1 MEMRRTMFWEN
12 YVSKQNL
19 RDNAARLKK
28 KLEMK
33 FGSEK
38 VQLEIE
44 EDTTLKNTHKRTTE
58 MTVTLLTIK
67 EQERNRG
74 RGIMK
79 KMKEKWDDIYEGWT
93 VSVQTLIDNA
103 RRSRKG
109 NTLLDLTI
117 VRDGNDIEPEA
128 IIKAIERVAS

>member
-1 MEMRRTMFWEN
+1 MRRTMFWEN

-79 KMKEKWDDIYEGWT
+79 KMKEKWDNIYESWA
-93 VSVQTLIDNA
+93 VKVQTLIDNA
-103 RRSRKG
+103 RRSRKD
-109 NTLLDLTI
+109 NKLLKLTI
-117 VRDGNDIEPEA
+117 VRDGSDIEPEA
-128 IIKAIERVAS
+128 IDIRAIEPAAS

>member
-1 MEMRRTMFWEN
+1 MGRTMFWEN
-12 YVSKQNL
+12 HVSKQNL
-19 RDNAARLKK
+19 RDNAARLEK
-28 KLEMK
+28 KLEMN

-44 EDTTLKNTHKRTTE
+44 EDTTLKNPYKRTTE

-117 VRDGNDIEPEA
+117 VRDGSDIEPEA

>member
-1 MEMRRTMFWEN
+1 MGRTMFWEN
-12 YVSKQNL
+12 HVSKQNL

-28 KLEMK
+28 KLEMN

-44 EDTTLKNTHKRTTE
+44 EDTTLKNPYKRTTE

-79 KMKEKWDDIYEGWT
+79 KMKEKWDDIYESWT

-117 VRDGNDIEPEA
+117 VRDGSDIEPEA

>member
-67 EQERNRG
+67 EQERNRSQ
-74 RGIMK
+74 GIMK
-79 KMKEKWDDIYEGWT
+79 KMKEKWDDIYE
-93 VSVQTLIDNA
+93 S
-103 RRSRKG
+103 
-109 NTLLDLTI
+109 
-117 VRDGNDIEPEA
+117 
-128 IIKAIERVAS
+128 

>member
-1 MEMRRTMFWEN
+1 MRRTMFWEN

-79 KMKEKWDDIYEGWT
+79 KMKEKWDNIYESWT

-103 RRSRKG
+103 PRSRKH
-109 NTLLDLTI
+109 NTLLYLTI
-117 VRDGNDIEPEA
+117 VRGGSDIEP
-128 IIKAIERVAS
+128 KAIDIRAIEPVAS